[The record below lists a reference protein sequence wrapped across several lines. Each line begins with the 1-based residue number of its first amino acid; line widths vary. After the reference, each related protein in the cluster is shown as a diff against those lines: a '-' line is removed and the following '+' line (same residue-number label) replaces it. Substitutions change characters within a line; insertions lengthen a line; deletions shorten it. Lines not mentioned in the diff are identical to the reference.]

1 MSQESIRGED
11 MGIDDYKVKSE
22 DFNNKDIMGLPD
34 RPSEAGFSAEQL
46 KARFDAGAKNVLAP
60 KLNALIDALL
70 TRSGRPISG
79 RCRLPG

>member
-46 KARFDAGAKNVLAP
+46 KAC
-60 KLNALIDALL
+60 LL
-70 TRSGRPISG
+70 YTSPSPRDRG
-79 RCRLPG
+79 